1 MRIDDLKLFTTVVQ
15 LGSFTAAANAMDLP
29 RANVSRRIGEL
40 EKSLNAQLF
49 FRTTRKLRLS
59 QHGEAYYKEVLTVL
73 EAYQKA
79 NDTLLKL
86 DDRPVGKV
94 KLGLLPESDEAIQ
107 HILYQFQDMYPEIDL
122 DIRSTN
128 SCYTDMY
135 EQGLDLAIHAGK
147 LHDSSFVARHIAQL
161 GRMLLASPSYI
172 EQYGMPNTLAEL
184 ATHQC
189 ICYRWPDGTLEDNWD
204 LIDEEVK
211 VKSRLASNNIGFIR
225 RAMLDGRGIGFL
237 PPLLALASMESGALV
252 RVLPQYQS
260 RADDVWLLY
269 PDRHG
274 ISRAARLLID
284 LLLQELPKKL

>member
-225 RAMLDGRGIGFL
+225 RAMLDGRGIGIL

-274 ISRAARLLID
+274 ISRATRLLID

>member
-1 MRIDDLKLFTTVVQ
+1 MRIDDLKLFPTVVP
-15 LGSFTAAANAMDLP
+15 LGSFPAAANVMDLP

-86 DDRPVGKV
+86 DVRPAGKV

-225 RAMLDGRGIGFL
+225 RAMLDGRGIGIL

-274 ISRAARLLID
+274 ISHATRLLIN
-284 LLLQELPKKL
+284 LLLQKLPNKL